1 MNVSPS
7 TGHHRALAV
16 GLVMATSL
24 VAFETTALL
33 TALPTIS
40 DELDGDWLY
49 GATIAAYMLAD
60 IIGLVVVGSLVDRR
74 GPRFPFAASLAT
86 FILGLGVAAVANT
99 MIVVLI
105 GRVLQGAGAG
115 GMAPISYSTINRAW
129 PEAERPRLFA
139 WISAAWVLPSLVAPG
154 LAGWATSTI
163 GWRWVFVGIVPLA
176 LTTAVLALPSLGR
189 IPPVGASHDDDRR
202 ILLAVRLA
210 GGVGAFTAGIQS
222 SRPVVALLLVAIG
235 LGLAVPAYHSMTPDG
250 VWRARPGLPA
260 ILACRTL
267 ATAAFL
273 GVDSF
278 VPLAADRVHG
288 VSATVQGFVIIGA
301 ALMWSLG
308 SALSSRRKRAEVNT
322 SARAGFVLI
331 AIGIV
336 ATAPVLRDQWPLWA
350 TFLTWGIAGLGMG
363 TLFVPTSVAA
373 MSYAEPGQ
381 DGRIGSQINLA
392 DSLGFGL
399 MGAIGGATVA
409 ASDRTEWPLV
419 DAIGTNFGIALALTF
434 VGIVASRGVKRPAS
448 CASIS

>member
-1 MNVSPS
+1 MPESTT

-33 TALPTIS
+33 TVLPTVA
-40 DELDGDWLY
+40 DELRGDWLY
-49 GATIAAYMLAD
+49 GATLAAYMLAD
-60 IIGLVVVGSLVDRR
+60 IVGLVVVGSLVDRR
-74 GPRFPFAASLAT
+74 GPQMPFVASIAT
-86 FILGLGVAAVANT
+86 FVLGLGVAAAANS
-99 MIVVLI
+99 MIVLLI
-105 GRVLQGAGAG
+105 GRILQGAGAG
-115 GMAPISYSTINRAW
+115 GIAPISYSTINRAW
-129 PEAERPRLFA
+129 PEKLRPRVFA

-163 GWRWVFVGIVPLA
+163 GWRWVFIGIVPLA
-176 LTTAVLALPSLGR
+176 LTTAALAVPSLGR
-189 IPPVGASHDDDRR
+189 IPPIGANTADDSR
-202 ILLAVRLA
+202 IGLALRLA
-210 GGVGAFTAGIQS
+210 AGVGAFTTGIQS
-222 SRPVVALLLVAIG
+222 SQPLLASGLVVVG
-235 LGLAVPAYHSMTPDG
+235 LALAVPAYNSMTPAG
-250 VWRARPGLPA
+250 IWRARRGLPA

-278 VPLAADRVHG
+278 VPLAADRVHR

-301 ALMWSLG
+301 ALAWSLG
-308 SALSSRRKRAEVNT
+308 SALASRRRHTAVST
-322 SARAGFVLI
+322 SARAGFSLI
-331 AIGIV
+331 ALGIV
-336 ATAPVLRDQWPLWA
+336 ATSPVLSADWPLWV
-350 TFLTWGIAGLGMG
+350 TFLTWAIAGLGMG

-409 ASDRTEWPLV
+409 VADRTSWPLV
-419 DAIGTNFGIALALTF
+419 NSIGTNFAIALVLAL
-434 VGIVASRGVKRPAS
+434 VGFLASRGVSKPA
-448 CASIS
+448 

>member
-1 MNVSPS
+1 MPETAT

-33 TALPTIS
+33 TVLPTVS
-40 DELDGDWLY
+40 DELRGDWLY
-49 GATIAAYMLAD
+49 GATLAAYMLAD
-60 IIGLVVVGSLVDRR
+60 IVGLVLVGSLVDRR
-74 GPRFPFAASLAT
+74 GPQLPFVASIAT
-86 FILGLGVAAVANT
+86 FVLGLGVAAAANT
-99 MIVVLI
+99 MIVLLI
-105 GRVLQGAGAG
+105 GRILQGAGAG
-115 GMAPISYSTINRAW
+115 GIAPISYSTINRAW
-129 PEAERPRLFA
+129 PENLRPRVFA

-163 GWRWVFVGIVPLA
+163 GWRWVFIGIVPLA
-176 LTTAVLALPSLGR
+176 LATAALAVPSLGR
-189 IPPVGASHDDDRR
+189 IPPIGSTTADDSR
-202 ILLAVRLA
+202 IGLALRLA
-210 GGVGAFTAGIQS
+210 TGVGAFTTGIQS
-222 SRPVVALLLVAIG
+222 SHPLLAAGLVAVG
-235 LGLAVPAYHSMTPDG
+235 LVLAVPAYNSMTPVG
-250 VWRARPGLPA
+250 IWRARRGLPA

-301 ALMWSLG
+301 ALAWSLG
-308 SALSSRRKRAEVNT
+308 SALASRRRRTSVST
-322 SARAGFVLI
+322 SARVGFTLI
-331 AIGIV
+331 ALGIV
-336 ATAPVLRDQWPLWA
+336 ATSPVLSADWPMWA
-350 TFLTWGIAGLGMG
+350 TFLTWAIAGLGMG

-409 ASDRTEWPLV
+409 VSDRTSWPLV
-419 DAIGTNFGIALALTF
+419 NAIGTNFAIALVLAA
-434 VGIVASRGVKRPAS
+434 VGFLASRGVSRPV
-448 CASIS
+448 